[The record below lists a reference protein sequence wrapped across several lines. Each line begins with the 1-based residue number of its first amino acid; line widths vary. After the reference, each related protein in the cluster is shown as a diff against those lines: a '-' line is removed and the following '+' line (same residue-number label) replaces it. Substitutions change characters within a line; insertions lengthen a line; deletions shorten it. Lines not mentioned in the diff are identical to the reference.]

1 MTVLRFC
8 LHVSALLLPTAR
20 CNVPEQRD
28 QPSVA
33 RRCLLCSE
41 ITGRASLLWLFMEV
55 QGCSGKPQSFLK
67 NNFSQKMELIFGELS
82 SNLRAFSASVNY

>member
-1 MTVLRFC
+1 MASSSSDQSLSVMVLRFC
-8 LHVSALLLPTAR
+8 LHISALLLPTAH

-41 ITGRASLLWLFMEV
+41 ITGHASLLWLLMEV

-67 NNFSQKMELIFGELS
+67 IIFHRKLS
-82 SNLRAFSASVNY
+82 